1 MIYKLN
7 EKKEVRIPDTDIER
21 LVKTMQ
27 IDKED
32 AIQIWLEDEGYL
44 INEEQEQLNQ
54 KAKENKSHKIAKAE
68 RKAPI
73 VLKNKKEKVVKENP
87 TKEMV
92 IREIAALLPKFAE
105 DIEILNVGKLISF
118 RIGEE
123 KYEIDLKQKRK
134 PKETAKK

>member
-92 IREIAALLPKFAE
+92 IAEIAKILPNFAT
-105 DIEILNVGKLISF
+105 DINIENKAKIITF
-118 RIGEE
+118 RIGNEE
-123 KYEIDLKQKRK
+123 YKLDLIQKRK
-134 PKETAKK
+134 KKGE

>member
-21 LVKTMQ
+21 LIKTMQ

-92 IREIAALLPKFAE
+92 IVEIAKILPNFATNIN
-105 DIEILNVGKLISF
+105 IENKAKIITF
-118 RIGEE
+118 RIGDEE
-123 KYEIDLKQKRK
+123 YKLDLIQKRK
-134 PKETAKK
+134 KKGE

>member
-73 VLKNKKEKVVKENP
+73 VLKNKKEKAVKENT

-92 IREIAALLPKFAE
+92 IAEIAKILPNFAT
-105 DIEILNVGKLISF
+105 DINIENKAKIITF
-118 RIGEE
+118 RIGDEE
-123 KYEIDLKQKRK
+123 YKLDLIQKRK
-134 PKETAKK
+134 KKGE

>member
-92 IREIAALLPKFAE
+92 IAEIAKILPNFATNIN
-105 DIEILNVGKLISF
+105 IENKAKIITF
-118 RIGEE
+118 RIGDEE
-123 KYEIDLKQKRK
+123 YKLDLIQKRK
-134 PKETAKK
+134 KKGE

>member
-44 INEEQEQLNQ
+44 INEEQEELNQ

-87 TKEMV
+87 TKEM
-92 IREIAALLPKFAE
+92 IIAEIAKILPNFAT
-105 DIEILNVGKLISF
+105 DVNIENKTKIITF
-118 RIGEE
+118 RIGDEE
-123 KYEIDLKQKRK
+123 YKLDLIQKRK
-134 PKETAKK
+134 KKGE

>member
-21 LVKTMQ
+21 LIKTMQ

-92 IREIAALLPKFAE
+92 IAEIAKILPNFAT
-105 DIEILNVGKLISF
+105 DINIENKAKIITF
-118 RIGEE
+118 RIGDEE
-123 KYEIDLKQKRK
+123 YKLDLIQKRK
-134 PKETAKK
+134 KKGE